1 MGDSE
6 GPEIA
11 EGIYSALF
19 KENPASE
26 CLDPEIVPYALDDV
40 VQKLR
45 RSGLDP
51 SFWATYVHIGI

>member
-19 KENPASE
+19 PKDTISE
-26 CLDPEIVPYALDDV
+26 YLDPDMVPYALDDA